1 MKFHELDNSHVGSD
15 TREKIN
21 IGLNRIVNV
30 LTIPGNKVYFE
41 LAFQS
46 ESEVC
51 SLLLATS
58 QLVKHLCVNSH
69 PR

>member
-1 MKFHELDNSHVGSD
+1 MKFHELDISHVGSG
-15 TREKIN
+15 TGEKIN

-30 LTIPGNKVYFE
+30 LTTPGSQVYFE

-51 SLLLATS
+51 SLS
-58 QLVKHLCVNSH
+58 PVGHD
-69 PR
+69 